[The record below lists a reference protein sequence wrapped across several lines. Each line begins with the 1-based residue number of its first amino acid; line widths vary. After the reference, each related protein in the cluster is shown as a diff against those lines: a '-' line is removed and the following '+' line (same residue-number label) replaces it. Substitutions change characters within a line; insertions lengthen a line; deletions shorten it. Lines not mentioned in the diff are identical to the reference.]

1 MQISK
6 VKNLM
11 ELYTKGS
18 MPTVELNEFT
28 AKGIEYMIEIN
39 EKRFIPWR
47 SVIAVAILGSLQIIV
62 GGVLIATGF
71 GSTVGMGLITEGI
84 ADMFTAYR
92 AFSNRQFS
100 WGDYCKQKAVSLVIS
115 AVSMGYSKL
124 KDVGK
129 GVKTLVGSA
138 GTEALEQAGTQFAT
152 NTKTS
157 CQTVAQTGKNLKSL
171 AFKCTGVKAGEAVV
185 REGLNSGVQYL
196 SKFSFDLIKPQI
208 SESVQSK
215 IRMLFSKPDLTY
227 LLRKMYAL
235 DLQTKSKILQ
245 CKVDQIV
252 ADTINPRHDFA
263 RRQWDSIGGPL
274 LKGVL
279 ADVKNYGSAI
289 SMTIRIIGTLN
300 GLYALQTLID
310 NVYIELVKK
319 LSQIDKNTMTITL
332 VLHRNLKIDKE
343 IARNAVNKLKNLEI
357 IDENDNLKLSSYYDV
372 SDECIKLKRKIDE
385 FNRQEKDQNDVARFM
400 K

>member
-1 MQISK
+1 
-6 VKNLM
+6 N
-11 ELYTKGS
+11 
-18 MPTVELNEFT
+18 
-28 AKGIEYMIEIN
+28 
-39 EKRFIPWR
+39 
-47 SVIAVAILGSLQIIV
+47 
-62 GGVLIATGF
+62 
-71 GSTVGMGLITEGI
+71 
-84 ADMFTAYR
+84 
-92 AFSNRQFS
+92 

-124 KDVGK
+124 KDAGK
-129 GVKTLVGSA
+129 GVKTLAGSA

-152 NTKTS
+152 NTKTIG
-157 CQTVAQTGKNLKSL
+157 QTVAQTGKNLKSL
-171 AFKCTGVKAGEAVV
+171 AFKYTSVKAGEAVV

-215 IRMLFSKPDLTY
+215 IRLVFSKPDLTY

-252 ADTINPRHDFA
+252 ADTINPRHDFV

-289 SMTIRIIGTLN
+289 SMTI
-300 GLYALQTLID
+300 
-310 NVYIELVKK
+310 
-319 LSQIDKNTMTITL
+319 
-332 VLHRNLKIDKE
+332 
-343 IARNAVNKLKNLEI
+343 
-357 IDENDNLKLSSYYDV
+357 
-372 SDECIKLKRKIDE
+372 
-385 FNRQEKDQNDVARFM
+385 
-400 K
+400 